1 MITEEKQTSTRNAA
15 IVGGVDTLITLAALL
30 AAQSSV
36 LLADFLKTL
45 LEFVAMLLAWL
56 AIRRIHEGSKTHFEY
71 GLEKLEDLSSLIV
84 ASLMVTLVIIITINA
99 GINIMRPA
107 HIEGVGLWISMVAQV
122 AYGVINGRL
131 FLRNRALA
139 RESRSPLVESQARLF
154 FTRTVGNVFILTS
167 LVSSLLLGH
176 LAWSVYIDPA
186 ASLVIAGTILMS
198 AIGVFS
204 TSVGELLDRTLEE
217 ADQMKLL
224 RVLAGEFDHYDDFFG
239 TRTRRAGRR
248 EFIEVFLGFEE
259 HKTVKEVQQRMDH
272 VRHAIERE
280 FPAASVVIALSNK
293 DISRF

>member
-1 MITEEKQTSTRNAA
+1 MITGEKQASTRTAA

-56 AIRRIHEGSKTHFEY
+56 AIRRIHEGSKSHFEY

-99 GINIMRPA
+99 GINIIRPG
-107 HIEGVGLWISMVAQV
+107 HIEGIGVWISMVAQA

-139 RESRSPLVESQARLF
+139 RESRSPLVESQASLF
-154 FTRTVGNVFILTS
+154 FTRAVGNVFILAS
-167 LVSSLLLGH
+167 LTASVLLGH
-176 LAWSVYIDPA
+176 LSWSVYIDPT

-198 AIGVFS
+198 AIGVLS

-224 RVLAGEFDHYDDFFG
+224 RVLAAEFDQYDNFFG

-248 EFIEVFLGFEE
+248 EFIEVFLGFED
-259 HKTVKEVQQRMDH
+259 HKTVKEVQQCMDH

-293 DISRF
+293 DVSRF